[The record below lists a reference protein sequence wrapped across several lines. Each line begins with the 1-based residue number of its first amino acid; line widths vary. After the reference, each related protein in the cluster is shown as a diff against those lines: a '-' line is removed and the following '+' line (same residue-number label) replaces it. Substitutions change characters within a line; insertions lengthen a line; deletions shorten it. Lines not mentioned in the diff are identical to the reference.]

1 MPSTPNKPSTI
12 NYSPSTPKSKK
23 ILVTG
28 TAGFIGFHL
37 AKKLLER
44 GDEVVGLD
52 NINDYYDVN
61 LKYAR
66 LAELGIQKKSLIP
79 NHYTLSTKF
88 PLHKFYKVDLED
100 TKAINHIFETEQ
112 FDAVVNLAAQAGVRY
127 SIENPHA
134 YIQSNV
140 VGFLNILEACRN
152 YGVKNLSYAS
162 SSSVYGLNE
171 SQPFKTTD
179 KTDTPISLYAATK
192 KSNEL
197 MAHTYSHLYGIQTTG
212 LRFFTVYGPW
222 GRPDMAPMLFA
233 DAISNDRA
241 IKVFN
246 HGKMSRDFT
255 YIDDIVDGVIK
266 VIDNPSDYSVYNIGN
281 NAPVSLME
289 FIETLEDALGK
300 KAEKNFMDMQPGDVE
315 STYAD
320 TQDLMNDFGYKPDT
334 KLVDGIGEFVKWYKG
349 FYKSEE

>member
-1 MPSTPNKPSTI
+1 M
-12 NYSPSTPKSKK
+12 K

-66 LAELGIQKKSLIP
+66 LQELGIQKENIEDNILTPSNNPKHQFIKADLADE
-79 NHYTLSTKF
+79 
-88 PLHKFYKVDLED
+88 KVMNKL
-100 TKAINHIFETEQ
+100 FEEEK
-112 FDAVVNLAAQAGVRY
+112 FDAVCNLAAQAGVRY
-127 SIENPHA
+127 SIENPRA
-134 YIQSNV
+134 YINSNV
-140 VGFLNILEACRN
+140 VGFTNILEACRN
-152 YGVKNLSYAS
+152 YGVSNLCYAS
-162 SSSVYGLNE
+162 SSSVYGLNKA
-171 SQPFKTTD
+171 QPFKTTD
-179 KTDTPISLYAATK
+179 MTNHPVSLYAATK

-197 MAHTYSHLYGIQTTG
+197 MAHTYSHLYNISTTG

-222 GRPDMAPMLFA
+222 GRPDMAPMLFS
-233 DAISNDRA
+233 DAITSNKP
-241 IKVFN
+241 INVFN

-266 VIDNPSDYSVYNIGN
+266 VIDNPATAKQDWNAHEPSPDSSSAPYKIHNIGN
-281 NAPVSLME
+281 NAPVSLMD
-289 FIETLEDALGK
+289 FISEIENSLGMI
-300 KAEKNFMDMQPGDVE
+300 AQKNFMEMQDGDVE

-320 TQDLMNDFGYKPDT
+320 TSNLIKDFDYKPDT
-334 KLVDGIGEFVKWYKG
+334 SLSQGVANFIEWYKT
-349 FYKSEE
+349 FYKK